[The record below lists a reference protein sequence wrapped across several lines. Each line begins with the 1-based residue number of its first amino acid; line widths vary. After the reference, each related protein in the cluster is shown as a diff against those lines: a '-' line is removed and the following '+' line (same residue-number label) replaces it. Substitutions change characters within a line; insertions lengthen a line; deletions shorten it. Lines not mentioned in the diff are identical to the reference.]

1 MAGGGLGAWG
11 ESQLQNAVS
20 GFFGNPYLRDYTH
33 ASKTFLPNAFQN
45 APKLK
50 FLFHTVF
57 ELNPDVANFDNTNIN
72 LSVLVKS
79 VKLPGFTMTTQQ
91 LNQYNRKRINQTKIQ
106 YDPVDITFHD
116 DSGNVI
122 SSLWYRYYTYY
133 YRDGLNPQVVLNGKR
148 GANTNTQNVGG
159 GVSAPDS
166 EYTTR
171 TQYVPSTTNFQNW
184 GYNSQGVQT
193 SNDPNKKAP
202 FFNNITVFGINRHQ
216 WISYTLIN
224 PVITRFGHDTYD
236 YEQGNG
242 VMSNSMTLDYE
253 TVVYNQGALA
263 GGDQAGNILKGFGD
277 NSVYDLTTSPI
288 MQPGANQTVLGQ
300 GGLISAAGGFIKDL
314 QPNGGGILAAIRTAG
329 VTYNTVKNINPT
341 SFIESSITQ
350 AFNQSLN
357 STNNPTRN
365 TSWEIPTYGATG
377 QQVGTA
383 GAPNTYQDVAKSISD
398 NIPQSIKNIFGS
410 GQTAGTQVPDP
421 SQNYYP

>member
-11 ESQLQNAVS
+11 ESQLQNAVA
-20 GFFGNPYLRDYTH
+20 GFFGNPYLRDYQH
-33 ASKTFLPNAFQN
+33 ASKTFLPNSFQN

-57 ELNPDVANFDNTNIN
+57 EINQDIVNLEAANIN
-72 LSVLVKS
+72 ISVLVKS
-79 VKLPGFTMTTQQ
+79 VKLPGFTIMTQQ

-106 YDPVDITFHD
+106 YDPIDITFHD
-116 DSGNVI
+116 DSGNVV

-133 YRDGLNPQVVLNGKR
+133 YKDGLNPQVELNGKR
-148 GANTNTQNVGG
+148 GANANTQNVGG

-184 GYNSQGVQT
+184 GYNSQGVPGRG
-193 SNDPNKKAP
+193 DPNKKAP
-202 FFNNITVFGINRHQ
+202 FFKNITIFGINRHE

-224 PVITRFGHDTYD
+224 PVVTRFGHDTYD

-242 VMSNSMTLDYE
+242 VMNNSMTLDYE
-253 TVVYNQGALA
+253 TVVYNQGKLD
-263 GGDQAGNILKGFGD
+263 GSKPDNILKGFGD
-277 NSVYDLTTSPI
+277 VAVYDRTTSPI
-288 MQPGANQTVLGQ
+288 MQPGANATVLGQ
-300 GGLISAAGGFIKDL
+300 GGLINAAGGFVNDL
-314 QPNGGGILAAIRTAG
+314 LTQGNVLAAIKTAG

-341 SFIESSITQ
+341 SFVESSISQ
-350 AFNQSLN
+350 AIGQSLN
-357 STNNPTRN
+357 STSNPTRN
-365 TSWEIPTYGATG
+365 TSWEIPAFGATG

-383 GAPNTYQDVAKSISD
+383 GAPNTYQDLAKSISN

-421 SQNYYP
+421 SANYYP